1 MAVPV
6 RPDQPR
12 PDQQPPAEVAPEP
25 PSEAAPKPTAETA
38 PRYRLGGMG
47 YQEPSG
53 RRLDYGS
60 YLHLEELLR
69 QQGGMTD
76 AHDELLFIVVHQAY
90 ELWFKVIVHELEAAR
105 DAIDAD
111 DLTQACHLLRRVAV
125 IEHLLIEQVGVLE
138 TMKPS
143 DFLAFRSELAPASGF
158 QSTQFREI
166 EFLSGLKQPGYLERL
181 ELAPADRERLGR
193 RLHERTLWDAYLAL
207 LDRRGIQAPLTIY
220 QSQDQLRDLFELSEA
235 LLDHDEGFSLW
246 RSRHIHMVE
255 RQIGNKPGTGG
266 SSGVAY
272 LRGTLDRRFFP
283 ALWEVRSQ
291 LE

>member
-1 MAVPV
+1 
-6 RPDQPR
+6 
-12 PDQQPPAEVAPEP
+12 
-25 PSEAAPKPTAETA
+25 
-38 PRYRLGGMG
+38 MG

-53 RRLDYGS
+53 RRLDYSS
-60 YLHLEELLR
+60 YLHLDQLLG
-69 QQGGMTD
+69 QQAGLTD

-90 ELWFKVIVHELEAAR
+90 ELWFKVILHELEAAR
-105 DAIDAD
+105 DAIDAN
-111 DLTQACHLLRRVAV
+111 DLARACHLLRRVAV
-125 IEHLLIEQVGVLE
+125 IEQLLIEQVGVLE
-138 TMKPS
+138 TMKPR

-158 QSTQFREI
+158 QSTQFREV

-181 ELAPADRERLGR
+181 ELSAQDRERLSR
-193 RLHERTLWDAYLAL
+193 RLQERTLWDAYQAV
-207 LDRRGIQAPLTIY
+207 LDRRGLDGPLAVY
-220 QSQDQLRDLFELSEA
+220 KSQDQHQDLFELSEA

-266 SSGVAY
+266 STGVAY
-272 LRGTLDRRFFP
+272 LRSTLDRHFFP